1 MILKEHFQEL
11 KRDTSLQAEK
21 EPREPFRG
29 RGDPGGEWE
38 SG

>member
-21 EPREPFRG
+21 ELREPFRG
-29 RGDPGGEWE
+29 RGDPGGEWK